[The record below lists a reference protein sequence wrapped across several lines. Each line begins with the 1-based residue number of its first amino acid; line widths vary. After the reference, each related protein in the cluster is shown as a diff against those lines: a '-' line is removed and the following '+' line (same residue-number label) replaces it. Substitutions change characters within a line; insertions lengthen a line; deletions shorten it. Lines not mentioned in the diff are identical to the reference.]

1 MKALIRITLLFAAI
15 VLAGMSVAQAQ
26 RVISGTVYKDG
37 ELAAGITVEVHK
49 GGSMMTGFDGKYELP
64 ANEKSKWIKFT
75 FIDESKKLDIEGK
88 TGNVFDFAFSGE
100 IPSGDGEDEGASGE
114 VNLSPADKLIKE
126 QNEDFMNEFSM
137 YREFYKQDDY
147 KSAMPHWKHLV
158 NTYPKSTENLY
169 IQGAKMYESML
180 ENAKTD
186 AEIDKLLGAYMKMY
200 DARIKYFGD
209 EGNVLGRKG
218 TAWLKYKLNADNDN
232 PPSGEELKKI
242 HKAGYEYL
250 SKSVELRGN
259 ETEPPVLILLMQTT
273 VALFKF
279 GELPQEQVVKNYE
292 ETTQIANAIIAESD
306 DANTVK
312 VTKET
317 VLPYIE
323 EIFAKSG
330 AADCDVL
337 VKIFSKEYEE
347 NSDDIDY
354 VKTMLRKLSRANCT
368 ESELFANA
376 TEKLYELD
384 PSAEAAYNMARRSIK
399 SGDIA
404 KAKEYYKMAM
414 EQETDQEL
422 LATYYLQYA
431 KVLYSESAYSDARS
445 YARKVLDI
453 QSDNCEANM
462 LIGNIYVSASQK
474 FQGTKLEKSAIFWLA
489 CDYFAKARRGDDCSI
504 EASENLSKYRK
515 YFPNKEEAFMEGLQE
530 GSTYRVEGWI
540 NESTKV
546 RF

>member
-1 MKALIRITLLFAAI
+1 
-15 VLAGMSVAQAQ
+15 
-26 RVISGTVYKDG
+26 
-37 ELAAGITVEVHK
+37 
-49 GGSMMTGFDGKYELP
+49 
-64 ANEKSKWIKFT
+64 
-75 FIDESKKLDIEGK
+75 
-88 TGNVFDFAFSGE
+88 
-100 IPSGDGEDEGASGE
+100 
-114 VNLSPADKLIKE
+114 
-126 QNEDFMNEFSM
+126 
-137 YREFYKQDDY
+137 
-147 KSAMPHWKHLV
+147 
-158 NTYPKSTENLY
+158 
-169 IQGAKMYESML
+169 
-180 ENAKTD
+180 
-186 AEIDKLLGAYMKMY
+186 
-200 DARIKYFGD
+200 
-209 EGNVLGRKG
+209 
-218 TAWLKYKLNADNDN
+218 
-232 PPSGEELKKI
+232 
-242 HKAGYEYL
+242 
-250 SKSVELRGN
+250 
-259 ETEPPVLILLMQTT
+259 
-273 VALFKF
+273 
-279 GELPQEQVVKNYE
+279 
-292 ETTQIANAIIAESD
+292 
-306 DANTVK
+306 
-312 VTKET
+312 
-317 VLPYIE
+317 LPYIE
-323 EIFAKSG
+323 EIFSKSG